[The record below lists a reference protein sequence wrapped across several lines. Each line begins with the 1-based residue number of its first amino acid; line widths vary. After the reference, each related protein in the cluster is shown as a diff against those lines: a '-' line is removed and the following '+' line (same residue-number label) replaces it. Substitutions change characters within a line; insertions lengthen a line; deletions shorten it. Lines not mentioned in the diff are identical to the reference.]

1 MTKKFFINHPA
12 VKRIAL
18 LACSLMIVFSGH
30 VWAQQQANQQNQPT
44 TIILMRHA
52 EKVADGSKDPQ
63 LSEEG
68 HERARA
74 FARMFSLLR
83 PDAIYSSNYQ
93 RTISTAKPLAEQ
105 KDLSIQIYEPAEQN
119 AFLDKVVQDHQGGT
133 VVIIGHSNS
142 IPLAVNYLLK
152 QDFLEELPETEY
164 EKVFIVNLLPDGK
177 SKLLPLLLEL

>member
-1 MTKKFFINHPA
+1 MINNFFINHPS
-12 VKRIAL
+12 VKKIAL
-18 LACSLMIVFSGH
+18 LACSLMFIFSGH
-30 VWAQQQANQQNQPT
+30 MWAQQQAPQQNQPT

-63 LSEEG
+63 LTEEG

-74 FARMFSLLR
+74 FARMFSLLE

-105 KDLSIQIYEPAEQN
+105 KGLSIQTYEPADQK
-119 AFLDKVVQDHQGGT
+119 AFLDKVIQDHQGGT

-142 IPLAVNYLLK
+142 TPLAVNYLLK
-152 QDFLEELPETEY
+152 KDLLEKLPATEY
-164 EKVFIVNLLPDGK
+164 RKVFIVNVLPDGE
-177 SKLLPLLLEL
+177 SKLLPLLLEQ